1 MRSLLVII
9 DGLGDDHIPALNGLT
24 PFQYAEHKNIDT
36 LIKLG
41 TYSEVS
47 ICENDFIP
55 ESLSCIL
62 RLLGVQQ
69 RDFPTNRAYLELLA
83 HGRDISEYEMV
94 LRCNLVSIDKD
105 NTLVSFNG
113 QGLSAESMAEAAKA
127 CDEFWQGIEFM
138 HLSMYRNLLILD
150 KDRRILDNCIISP
163 PHESMGKNVDL
174 LLGEL
179 KQQSLLLKHFIEGT
193 AKRLERFNHDDI
205 RYMLYPWGPSER
217 KTLPGFQALHGLK
230 GAAICEAEIVRGIA
244 KGLHLTAAKIAGVT
258 ADIDTDIAA
267 KATATL
273 NMLKEHDFVLT
284 HFNGA
289 DEAAHRYD
297 YQSKAEF
304 ISAIDEEF
312 LEKIINNI
320 QEPLRIVICG
330 DHVTS
335 SINGKHNKNA
345 VPVVAAQINT
355 AAIPVKINNYQ
366 DILTFLMRASDMRG

>member
-1 MRSLLVII
+1 
-9 DGLGDDHIPALNGLT
+9 
-24 PFQYAEHKNIDT
+24 
-36 LIKLG
+36 
-41 TYSEVS
+41 
-47 ICENDFIP
+47 
-55 ESLSCIL
+55 
-62 RLLGVQQ
+62 
-69 RDFPTNRAYLELLA
+69 
-83 HGRDISEYEMV
+83 
-94 LRCNLVSIDKD
+94 
-105 NTLVSFNG
+105 
-113 QGLSAESMAEAAKA
+113 
-127 CDEFWQGIEFM
+127 
-138 HLSMYRNLLILD
+138 
-150 KDRRILDNCIISP
+150 
-163 PHESMGKNVDL
+163 
-174 LLGEL
+174 
-179 KQQSLLLKHFIEGT
+179 
-193 AKRLERFNHDDI
+193 
-205 RYMLYPWGPSER
+205 MLYPWGPSER

-244 KGLHLTAAKIAGVT
+244 KGLHLTAPKIAGVT

-273 NMLKEHDFVLT
+273 NMLKEYDFVLT

>member
-1 MRSLLVII
+1 
-9 DGLGDDHIPALNGLT
+9 
-24 PFQYAEHKNIDT
+24 
-36 LIKLG
+36 
-41 TYSEVS
+41 
-47 ICENDFIP
+47 
-55 ESLSCIL
+55 
-62 RLLGVQQ
+62 
-69 RDFPTNRAYLELLA
+69 
-83 HGRDISEYEMV
+83 MV

-150 KDRRILDNCIISP
+150 KDRRILDNCVISP

-193 AKRLERFNHDDI
+193 AKRLERLIMMTFVI
-205 RYMLYPWGPSER
+205 CFI
-217 KTLPGFQALHGLK
+217 PGGLQNVK
-230 GAAICEAEIVRGIA
+230 RCLDFKLCMVEGAAICEAEIVRGIA
-244 KGLHLTAAKIAGVT
+244 KGLHLTAPKIAGVT

-273 NMLKEHDFVLT
+273 NMLKEYDFVLT

-312 LEKIINNI
+312 
-320 QEPLRIVICG
+320 
-330 DHVTS
+330 
-335 SINGKHNKNA
+335 
-345 VPVVAAQINT
+345 
-355 AAIPVKINNYQ
+355 
-366 DILTFLMRASDMRG
+366 

>member
-47 ICENDFIP
+47 ICENDFVP

-150 KDRRILDNCIISP
+150 KDRRILDNCVISP

-179 KQQSLLLKHFIEGT
+179 NSSL
-193 AKRLERFNHDDI
+193 
-205 RYMLYPWGPSER
+205 
-217 KTLPGFQALHGLK
+217 
-230 GAAICEAEIVRGIA
+230 C
-244 KGLHLTAAKIAGVT
+244 
-258 ADIDTDIAA
+258 
-267 KATATL
+267 
-273 NMLKEHDFVLT
+273 
-284 HFNGA
+284 
-289 DEAAHRYD
+289 
-297 YQSKAEF
+297 
-304 ISAIDEEF
+304 
-312 LEKIINNI
+312 
-320 QEPLRIVICG
+320 C
-330 DHVTS
+330 
-335 SINGKHNKNA
+335 
-345 VPVVAAQINT
+345 
-355 AAIPVKINNYQ
+355 
-366 DILTFLMRASDMRG
+366 